1 MVSWCWELPDE
12 DWGGFAEVCRPEVGC
27 CTSLVLE
34 PEMLLLVHGLPWSM
48 LRWLPFVNPLF
59 VDPALVVCRVVLESE
74 NSVERLVDCERLC
87 SAPRPLL
94 RSSLRRCNVS
104 SSFCFSSCQFFWGK
118 FDSWHQYSTTGVF
131 AKTNCY
137 LKVTVENASWEY
149 FKSVMFLF
157 KHCPVILDSGGML
170 TWLCLFVSVC
180 LSWPTMFSC
189 HAILM
194 SFLGPW
200 CSMGTCSSLLS
211 MCHSS
216 SSRCLSSFSYS
227 SYIAKTTLITATADL
242 KKWKECKEIVEE
254 PFQVLCLHLQLTIV
268 FVWD

>member
-1 MVSWCWELPDE
+1 MEGLVREEWTPWDGITEPGEGGPGLGILILPRFWMVGWCWELPDE

-59 VDPALVVCRVVLESE
+59 VDPALVVCRVVLESD

-118 FDSWHQYSTTGVF
+118 FDSWHQFSTTGVF
-131 AKTNCY
+131 AKTHCY
-137 LKVTVENASWEY
+137 LKVAVENAPWEY

-157 KHCPVILDSGGML
+157 EHYPVILDSGGML
-170 TWLCLFVSVC
+170 TDFVCLFLFVFLDPLCFPVMQF
-180 LSWPTMFSC
+180 SWG
-189 HAILM
+189 
-194 SFLGPW
+194 FLVPGVVWAPA
-200 CSMGTCSSLLS
+200 
-211 MCHSS
+211 
-216 SSRCLSSFSYS
+216 R
-227 SYIAKTTLITATADL
+227 
-242 KKWKECKEIVEE
+242 
-254 PFQVLCLHLQLTIV
+254 LC
-268 FVWD
+268 